1 MGKKD
6 GSEASN
12 KQMKEK
18 NEKERQQR
26 SVLSKEHAHCYT
38 QTESNMVP
46 AERQLVLL

>member
-6 GSEASN
+6 GNEASN

-18 NEKERQQR
+18 NEKERKQM
-26 SVLSKEHAHCYT
+26 SVLSKEHAHCDT
-38 QTESNMVP
+38 LTESNIGP